1 MRIRLAELIVCVM
14 TALAAAPSL
23 HAASEARPATTA
35 TYLAEEYGFIGPDRL
50 PSGAVTIRV
59 LNRGKELHHLQFV
72 KLTHGRGAT
81 DFNALLKRRGA
92 TIPPW
97 ALFSGGPNAPVPGG
111 EAAATVNLT
120 PGNYLLLCLIPDK
133 NGTPHVALGMQKLVR
148 VEGPAHAKRNGE
160 ERDLFIDQVDFD
172 FGFFGPIKAGHHT
185 FHVRN
190 NGTQPH
196 EVLVVQLATGASVKD
211 FVAYRPE
218 SREPPPGIPVGGIT
232 GIGTGGEAFFSVN
245 LSPGRYGL
253 VCFFPDP
260 VTGVPHFTKGMMS
273 EFMVRP
279 DVGSSRKEVSG
290 RQAD

>member
-1 MRIRLAELIVCVM
+1 MPIVRGHLRLMLCVVI
-14 TALAAAPSL
+14 ALAGAASVLAAADDKTV
-23 HAASEARPATTA
+23 RTV
-35 TYLAEEYGFIGPDRL
+35 TYVAEDYGFSGPDRL

-59 LNRGKELHHLQFV
+59 VNRGKELHHLQFV
-72 KLTHGRGAT
+72 KLTHGRSAT
-81 DFNALLKRRGA
+81 DFNAMLKRRPP

-97 ALFSGGPNAPVPGG
+97 ALFSGGPNAPVPGA

-133 NGTPHVALGMQKLVR
+133 TGTPHVALGMQKLVR
-148 VEGPAHAKRNGE
+148 VEGPENAKRNGE
-160 ERDLFIDQVDFD
+160 DHDLFIDQVDFD
-172 FGFFGPIKAGHHT
+172 FGFFGPIKAGPHT

-190 NGTQPH
+190 HGTQPH

-211 FVAYRPE
+211 FVEYRPE
-218 SREPPPGIPVGGIT
+218 SREPPPGVPVGGIT
-232 GIGTGGEAFFSVN
+232 GIGTGGEAFFSVH

-279 DVGSSRKEVSG
+279 VVRN
-290 RQAD
+290 

>member
-1 MRIRLAELIVCVM
+1 MRIAISHARWIFCVIVACSV
-14 TALAAAPSL
+14 ASSV
-23 HAASEARPATTA
+23 HAAGDDRALTTA
-35 TYLAEEYGFIGPDRL
+35 TYVAEDYGFSGPDRL

-72 KLTHGRGAT
+72 KLTHGRSAT

-120 PGNYLLLCLIPDK
+120 PGTYLLVCLIPDK
-133 NGTPHVALGMQKLVR
+133 TGTPHVALGMQKLVR
-148 VEGPAHAKRNGE
+148 VEGAEHAKRNAE
-160 ERDLFIDQVDFD
+160 EHDLFIDQVDFD
-172 FGFFGPIKAGHHT
+172 FGFFGPIKAGPHT

-190 NGTQPH
+190 HGTQPH

-218 SREPPPGIPVGGIT
+218 SMEPPPGVPVGGIT
-232 GIGTGGEAFFSVN
+232 GIGKGGEAFFSVN

-260 VTGVPHFTKGMMS
+260 ITGVPHFTRGMMS

-279 DVGSSRKEVSG
+279 VVRE
-290 RQAD
+290 

>member
-1 MRIRLAELIVCVM
+1 MQAGRLVALILCVM
-14 TALAAAPSL
+14 IALTAASV
-23 HAASEARPATTA
+23 HAAGDERAVTRA
-35 TYLAEEYGFIGPDRL
+35 TYLAEDYGFSGPDRL

-72 KLTHGRGAT
+72 KLTHGRSAT
-81 DFNALLKRRGA
+81 DFNALLKRRSG

-120 PGNYLLLCLIPDK
+120 PGNYLLVCLIPDK
-133 NGTPHVALGMQKLVR
+133 TGTPHVALGMQKLVR
-148 VEGPAHAKRNGE
+148 VEGPENAKRNAE
-160 ERDLFIDQVDFD
+160 EHDLFIDQVDFD
-172 FGFFGPIKAGHHT
+172 FGFFGPIKAGPHT

-190 NGTQPH
+190 HGTQPH

-218 SREPPPGIPVGGIT
+218 SREPPPGVPVGGIT
-232 GIGTGGEAFFSVN
+232 GIGKGGEAFFSVT

-260 VTGVPHFTKGMMS
+260 MTGVPHFTKGMMS

-279 DVGSSRKEVSG
+279 VMRE
-290 RQAD
+290 

>member
-1 MRIRLAELIVCVM
+1 MSIVIGHLRLTFCVIFALA
-14 TALAAAPSL
+14 TVASALAAPD
-23 HAASEARPATTA
+23 ERTGKTA
-35 TYLAEEYGFIGPDRL
+35 TYVAEDYGFSGPDRL

-72 KLTHGRGAT
+72 KLTHGRSPT
-81 DFNALLKRRGA
+81 DFNALLKKRGA

-133 NGTPHVALGMQKLVR
+133 TGTPHVALGMQKLVR
-148 VEGPAHAKRNGE
+148 VDGPENAKRNGE
-160 ERDLFIDQVDFD
+160 EHDLFIDQVDFD
-172 FGFFGPIKAGHHT
+172 FGFFGPIKAGPHT

-190 NGTQPH
+190 HGTQPH

-218 SREPPPGIPVGGIT
+218 SMGPSPGVPVGGIT
-232 GIGTGGEAFFSVN
+232 GIGKGGEAFFSVN

-260 VTGVPHFTKGMMS
+260 VTGVPHFSRGMMS

-279 DVGSSRKEVSG
+279 VVRD
-290 RQAD
+290 